1 MPSDPNATWRVRI
14 GFLSLFIVLA
24 TGAYFV
30 PDLRKLQ
37 EEMAARERQTALR
50 AATDP
55 KQIDEALRQHPQN
68 RLLQT
73 IAIATKA
80 ADETDAAI
88 DKLSN
93 EIAPSGASRQIN
105 LGTASRDD
113 LEALRRDLKTAEANA
128 TTSLPKYVALL
139 KAERDTIETYAR
151 SHGEKD
157 AARSLLQS
165 IDRRHEEITAFTS
178 RMLPARADFYRAYDN
193 YVAVLIREFGTYKVV
208 NGEFVFPFQLAV
220 NRYNGAAQ
228 AMNAAAA
235 RVGELEQ
242 ERKSLQTSQQERWTQ
257 LVNGK

>member
-14 GFLSLFIVLA
+14 AFLSLVVVFA
-24 TGAYFV
+24 AGAYFLA
-30 PDLRKLQ
+30 DLRKLQ
-37 EEMAARERQTALR
+37 DDMAARARQTALQ

-55 KQIDEALRQHPQN
+55 KQIDAALRQYPQN

-73 IAIATKA
+73 IAMATKA

-93 EIAPSGASRQIN
+93 DIAPSGASRQIN

-128 TTSLPKYVALL
+128 TTSLPQCTALL
-139 KAERDTIETYAR
+139 KAERDSIEKFAR

-157 AARSLLQS
+157 AVGSLLQS
-165 IDRRHEEITAFTS
+165 IDRRHAEITALMS

-193 YVAVLIREFGTYKVV
+193 YVAVLVREFGTYKVV

-220 NRYNGAAQ
+220 NRYNAAAQ

-257 LVNGK
+257 IVSGK

>member
-14 GFLSLFIVLA
+14 AFLSLFVVFA
-24 TGAYFV
+24 AGVYFLG
-30 PDLRKLQ
+30 DLRKLQ
-37 EEMAARERQTALR
+37 DSMAARERQTALQ

-55 KQIDEALRQHPQN
+55 KQIDAALRQHPQN

-73 IAIATKA
+73 IAMATKA

-88 DKLSN
+88 DRLSS

-128 TTSLPKYVALL
+128 TTSLPQYTALL
-139 KAERDTIETYAR
+139 KAERDTIEKFAR

-157 AARSLLQS
+157 AVGSLLQS
-165 IDRRHEEITAFTS
+165 IDKRQAEITALMS

-193 YVAVLIREFGTYKVV
+193 YVAVLVREFGTYKVV

-220 NRYNGAAQ
+220 NRYNAAAQ

-242 ERKSLQTSQQERWTQ
+242 ERKSLQTSQQERWAQ
-257 LVNGK
+257 LVSGK

>member
-1 MPSDPNATWRVRI
+1 MKKVIETRRSW
-14 GFLSLFIVLA
+14 FLAAGIFIVLA

-37 EEMAARERQTALR
+37 DGMAARERQTALR

-55 KQIDEALRQHPQN
+55 KQIDEALRQHP
-68 RLLQT
+68 LLQT
-73 IAIATKA
+73 IAMASKA

-157 AARSLLQS
+157 AVGSLLRS
-165 IDRRHEEITAFTS
+165 IDKRHAEITALMS

-193 YVAVLIREFGTYKVV
+193 YVAVLVREFGTYKVV

-220 NRYNGAAQ
+220 NRYNAAAQ

-235 RVGELEQ
+235 RVAELEQ
-242 ERKSLQTSQQERWTQ
+242 ERTSLLTSQQERWAQ
-257 LVNGK
+257 LVSGK

>member
-14 GFLSLFIVLA
+14 AFLSLFVVLA
-24 TGAYFV
+24 AGSYFV
-30 PDLRKLQ
+30 TDLRKLQ
-37 EEMAARERQTALR
+37 EGMAARERQTALQ

-55 KQIDEALRQHPQN
+55 KQIDQALRQHPQS

-73 IAIATKA
+73 IAMATRA

-157 AARSLLQS
+157 AVGSLLQS
-165 IDRRHEEITAFTS
+165 IDKRHAEITTLMS

-193 YVAVLIREFGTYKVV
+193 YVAVLLREFGTYKVV
-208 NGEFVFPFQLAV
+208 NGQFVFPFQLAV
-220 NRYNGAAQ
+220 NRYNVAAQ

-242 ERKSLQTSQQERWTQ
+242 ERKSLLTSQQERWTQ
-257 LVNGK
+257 LVSGK